1 MPFFQKPSSSWF
13 VRSTACHAS
22 SQLAS
27 ARRSSGFIMAAL
39 GWPLACG
46 LAAIA
51 LWFKVQWWDI
61 DHAALGDANAT
72 VEAELESG
80 ALPVMTD
87 PSAQAMLAK
96 YQQLVHQHL
105 FFANMLLFGLGL
117 LGMMLAVR
125 LEKRRQHAEQVRN
138 ACLNA
143 MDAGREGFLILR
155 PQGHGTH
162 HTDFVVQ
169 DCNERGAV
177 HAGLASRDLLGRRL
191 SELRDREWSA
201 GLARA
206 CRHAMAAGLHEEV
219 LETGRDGQRVC
230 LQRRLMRADAGLV
243 IMLRDI
249 SDTRANQDILMKMAH
264 LDTLTG
270 LPNRLWLT
278 HFLPRAIESAAAT
291 ASSLAVLFIDL
302 DDFKSVND
310 TCGHDAGDALLVAAA
325 GRLAAAVRVED
336 KLARLGGDEFVIVLA
351 KADHAEIVQVAR
363 RITAALAEDFMLIGH
378 GCRQTQG
385 SIGISVYP
393 QDGTC
398 AASLLRNADLAMYT
412 AKSSGK
418 GRYAFHAA
426 SQAGLAE
433 PLQPA
438 AAWAGTRV

>member
-1 MPFFQKPSSSWF
+1 
-13 VRSTACHAS
+13 
-22 SQLAS
+22 
-27 ARRSSGFIMAAL
+27 L

-46 LAAIA
+46 LTAIA
-51 LWFKVQWWDI
+51 LWLSLQWWNI

-72 VEAELESG
+72 IEPEPEG
-80 ALPVMTD
+80 GTLPVTAD
-87 PSAQAMLAK
+87 PAARAMLAR
-96 YQQLVHQHL
+96 YRQLVHQYL

-117 LGMMLAVR
+117 AGMLLALR
-125 LEKRRQHAEQVRN
+125 LEKRRQHAEQVCS

-143 MDAGREGFLILR
+143 MDAGKEGFLILR
-155 PQGHGTH
+155 PLKGYDTRLA
-162 HTDFVVQ
+162 DFIVQ
-169 DCNERGAV
+169 DCNERGAG

-201 GLARA
+201 GLALA
-206 CRHAMAAGLHEEV
+206 CRHAMAAGWHEEE
-219 LETGRDGQRVC
+219 LEDRRDGQRVC
-230 LQRRLMRADAGLV
+230 LQRHVVRADASLV
-243 IMLRDI
+243 IMVRDI
-249 SDTRANQDILMKMAH
+249 SETRANQDILMRMAH
-264 LDTLTG
+264 VDALTG

-278 HFLPRAIESAAAT
+278 NFLPRAIESAAAT

-351 KADHAEIVQVAR
+351 KADHAEIVQVVG
-363 RITAALAEDFMLIGH
+363 RITAALAEDFMLNGH
-378 GCRQTQG
+378 GCHQTQA
-385 SIGISVYP
+385 SMGISVYP

-438 AAWAGTRV
+438 AALAGTRV